1 MAGFNHFSVLLNE
14 SVQMLDVKPDGV
26 YVDCT
31 LGGGGHSLLLAQ
43 SLSEKGRIIGIDRD
57 TDAIKAA
64 SERLSDHKEKMI
76 FVNDNFVNLED
87 IVKNAGFSEVD
98 GIIMDLGVSSYQL
111 DTAERGFSYHNDAP
125 LDMRMCREDPVS
137 AADVVN
143 KYSRQELTSIIF
155 RYGEEKNASAVARA
169 ICNAREKKPIETTL
183 ELAEIIKSAFG
194 AKARFEGKHPAR
206 RSFQAIRI
214 EVNKELEIIPKAIE
228 SGVKV
233 LKKGGV
239 LSVITFHSL
248 EDRAVKE
255 AFKSY
260 VDGCTCPKNFPVCV
274 CGFKQSLEL
283 INRKPIL
290 PSDEENEKNSRS
302 RSAKLRGAR
311 KII

>member
-1 MAGFNHFSVLLNE
+1 MGGFNHFSVLLNE
-14 SVQMLDVKPDGV
+14 SVEMLELKPDGV

-43 SLSEKGRIIGIDRD
+43 GLSEKGRIIGIDRD
-57 TDAIKAA
+57 KDAIKAA
-64 SERLSDHKEKMI
+64 SERLREHKEKMI

-87 IVKNAGFSEVD
+87 IVKKAGFDSVD

-111 DTAERGFSYHNDAP
+111 DTPERGFSYHNDAP
-125 LDMRMCREDPVS
+125 LDMRMCREDPLT

-155 RYGEEKNASAVARA
+155 RYGEEKNAASVARA

-183 ELAEIIKSAFG
+183 ELAEIVKSAFS
-194 AKARFEGKHPAR
+194 AKERFEGKHPAR
-206 RSFQAIRI
+206 RTFQAIRI
-214 EVNKELEIIPKAIE
+214 EVNGELEIIPKAIDA
-228 SGVKV
+228 GVRL
-233 LKKGGV
+233 LKKGGII
-239 LSVITFHSL
+239 SIITFHSL

-255 AFKSY
+255 AFKGY
-260 VDGCTCPKNFPVCV
+260 VSGCTCPKSFPVCV

-283 INRKPIL
+283 VNRKPVL
-290 PSDEENEKNSRS
+290 PSDEENSQNSRS

-311 KII
+311 KIV